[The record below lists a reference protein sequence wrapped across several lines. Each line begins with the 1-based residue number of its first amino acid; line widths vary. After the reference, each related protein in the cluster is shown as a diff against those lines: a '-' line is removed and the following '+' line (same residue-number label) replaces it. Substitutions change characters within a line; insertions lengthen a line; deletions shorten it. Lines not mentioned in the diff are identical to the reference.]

1 MNMSKRAVIVG
12 VGALGSHV
20 TQLLRNVAELR
31 IVDYDRIETKNV
43 LSQFHSKPS
52 IGKAKVASLQQTM
65 SFLFGTKVTIIGNK
79 LVENNAAQLLGEM
92 DLIIDCLDNAEA
104 RRIVQNYA
112 RKEKV
117 PCLHGGLAADGA
129 FGISIWDENFEIQ
142 EGPIG
147 APTCEN
153 GDQLPFIAMV
163 SAYITISAQEFLVNN
178 KRYGFMISPQNAT
191 RV

>member
-1 MNMSKRAVIVG
+1 MSKRAVIVG

-20 TQLLRNVAELR
+20 AQLLRNVADLR
-31 IVDYDRIETKNV
+31 LVDFDRIETRNI
-43 LSQFHSKPS
+43 LSQFHAKTN
-52 IGKAKVASLQQTM
+52 IGRAKAISLQQTM
-65 SFLFGTKVTIIGNK
+65 NFLFGTKVSIICNK
-79 LVENNAAQLLGEM
+79 LVENNAEQLLGEV

-117 PCLHGGLAADGA
+117 PCLHGGLAADGQ
-129 FGISIWDENFEIQ
+129 FGISIWDENYEIQ
-142 EGPIG
+142 DGPVG

-153 GDQLPFIAMV
+153 GDQLPFIAVV
-163 SAYITISAQEFLVNN
+163 SSYITISAQEFLVRN

-191 RV
+191 RVG

>member
-1 MNMSKRAVIVG
+1 MSKRAVIVG

-20 TQLLRNVAELR
+20 AQLLRNVADLR
-31 IVDYDRIETKNV
+31 LVDFDRIETRNI
-43 LSQFHSKPS
+43 LSQFHAKTN
-52 IGKAKVASLQQTM
+52 IGRAKAISLQQTM
-65 SFLFGTKVTIIGNK
+65 NFLFGTKVSIICNK
-79 LVENNAAQLLGEM
+79 LVENNAEQLLGEV

-117 PCLHGGLAADGA
+117 PCLHGGLAADGQ
-129 FGISIWDENFEIQ
+129 FGISIWDENYEIQ
-142 EGPIG
+142 DGPVG

-153 GDQLPFIAMV
+153 GDQLPFIAVV
-163 SAYITISAQEFLVNN
+163 SSYITISAQEFLVRN

>member
-1 MNMSKRAVIVG
+1 MSKRAVIVG

-31 IVDYDRIETKNV
+31 IVDFDRIESKNI
-43 LSQFHSKPS
+43 LSQFHTKQS
-52 IGKAKVASLQQTM
+52 IGKTKVSSLQQTM
-65 SFLFGTKVTIIGNK
+65 YFLFGTKVTIIGNK

-117 PCLHGGLAADGA
+117 PCLHGGLAADGTY
-129 FGISIWDENFEIQ
+129 GISMWDEHYEIQ
-142 EGPIG
+142 DGPVG

-153 GDQLPFIAMV
+153 GNQLPFISVV
-163 SAYITISAQEFLVNN
+163 SAYITISAQEFLVRN
-178 KRYGFMISPQNAT
+178 KRYGYMISPQNAT

>member
-1 MNMSKRAVIVG
+1 MGKKVVVVG

-20 TQLLRNVAELR
+20 VLLLRNSAQIK
-31 IVDYDRIETKNV
+31 IVDFDSVEQKNV
-43 LSQFHSKPS
+43 LSQFHTKSS
-52 IGKAKVASLQQTM
+52 VGKAKATSLQQTM
-65 SFLFGTKVTIIGNK
+65 NFLFGTKVTIIGNK

-129 FGISIWDENFEIQ
+129 FGISIWDENYEIQ
-142 EGPIG
+142 DGPVG

-153 GDQLPFIAMV
+153 GDQLPFIATV
-163 SAYITISAQEFLVNN
+163 SAYITISAQEFLVRN
-178 KRYGFMISPQNAT
+178 KRYGYMISPQNAT